1 MPRRKTT
8 DSLLTE
14 LEKRI
19 AGSDLLTAEEK
30 AETLA
35 RAKSHVEEQ
44 RKKAA
49 IDQLFQEAVTAEQNS
64 YDPNEELVDWTVD
77 LPEYTPCITVNG
89 RISYYHGLTYKVPMT
104 VYRDMLSQ
112 QWQCQC
118 HQREIDGKRRQGD
131 LLRRPL
137 YTDLS
142 PQHPQGRVTTSGNM
156 RV

>member
-1 MPRRKTT
+1 MPRRKSA
-8 DSLLTE
+8 DNIIAE

-19 AGSDLLTAEEK
+19 ENADLLTAEEK

-35 RAKSHVEEQ
+35 RAREHVAEQ

-49 IDQLFQEAVTAEQNS
+49 IDHLFQKAVKAEEQA
-64 YDPNEELVDWTVD
+64 YDPNEEIVEWTVD

-89 RISYYHGLTYKVPMT
+89 QISYYHGLTYHVPMT
-104 VYRDMLSQ
+104 VFRDMLSQ
-112 QWQCQC
+112 QWQAQC

-131 LLRRPL
+131 ILRQPK

-142 PQHPQGRVTTSGNM
+142 PQHPAGRISTRSNM

>member
-1 MPRRKTT
+1 MPRRKT
-8 DSLLTE
+8 DHLFKE
-14 LEKRI
+14 IEKRVEN
-19 AGSDLLTAEEK
+19 SDLLTPLEK
-30 AETLA
+30 EETLA
-35 RAKSHVEEQ
+35 RAKAHVDEQ

-49 IDQLFQEAVTAEQNS
+49 IDRLFQEAVKAEENA
-64 YDPNEELVDWTVD
+64 YDPNEEIVSWTVD

-89 RISYYHGLTYKVPMT
+89 RISYYHGLTYEVPLA

-112 QWQCQC
+112 QWQAQC

-131 LLRRPL
+131 LQRQPL

-142 PQHPQGRVTTSGNM
+142 PQHPAGRVTTRGNM